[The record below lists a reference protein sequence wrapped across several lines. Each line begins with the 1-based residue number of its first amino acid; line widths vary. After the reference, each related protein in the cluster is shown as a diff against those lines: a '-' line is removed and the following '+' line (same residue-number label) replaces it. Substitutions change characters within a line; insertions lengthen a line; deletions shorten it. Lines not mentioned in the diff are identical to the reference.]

1 MAMSESGMNLVF
13 EELDCQETS
22 CYKVYTQTKQ
32 KYLGEIV
39 FDISCGWVYLTDEEQ
54 VGSMGFCTSPFLR
67 AIADK
72 LDELNAELFKEM
84 SEPLV
89 TQC

>member
-1 MAMSESGMNLVF
+1 MSEPSMNLLF

-22 CYKVYTQTKQ
+22 CYKVYTPTKQ

-39 FDISCGWVYLTDEEQ
+39 FDISCGWVYILDEDDAN
-54 VGSMGFCTSPFLR
+54 VGYFTSPFLR

-72 LDELNAELFKEM
+72 LDELNAELFKGF
-84 SEPLV
+84 PDAQV
-89 TQC
+89 

>member
-1 MAMSESGMNLVF
+1 MNILF
-13 EELDCQETS
+13 EEIDCQETS

-39 FDISCGWVYLTDEEQ
+39 FDISCGWVYCADEDNT
-54 VGSMGFCTSPFLR
+54 GYYTSEFLR

-72 LDELNAELFKEM
+72 LDELNTELFGERA
-84 SEPLV
+84 
-89 TQC
+89 